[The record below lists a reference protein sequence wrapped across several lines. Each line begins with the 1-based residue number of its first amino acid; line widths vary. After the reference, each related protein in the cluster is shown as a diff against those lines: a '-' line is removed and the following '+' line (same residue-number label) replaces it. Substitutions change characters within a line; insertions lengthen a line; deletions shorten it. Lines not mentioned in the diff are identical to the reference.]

1 VYGNG
6 RAQIDGTWARVY
18 GKRRVLAQRTLS
30 GARMQRLNESW
41 VHYDDEGQTPQM
53 DYGVTLP
60 GHCGGGADEKR
71 DSQSGRKWGLR
82 QRP

>member
-18 GKRRVLAQRTLS
+18 GQGRVLAQRTLS

-41 VHYDDEGQTPQM
+41 VHCDDEEQMLQM

-60 GHCGGGADEKR
+60 GHGGGGADEK
-71 DSQSGRKWGLR
+71 
-82 QRP
+82 